1 MKGRFAEL
9 RGGQPMGEFLYPE
22 WQVPYQKALL
32 ETDKRTLEKKI
43 NIAEWKIFQRLQ
55 TISADADHHQ
65 ERAAIEDAL
74 NNLLALKNN
83 QLDYPD
89 WKAK

>member
-1 MKGRFAEL
+1 VR
-9 RGGQPMGEFLYPE
+9 EFPYPE
-22 WQVPYQKALL
+22 WEVPYQEALL
-32 ETDKRTLEKKI
+32 ETDKQMLKKKI

-55 TISADADHHQ
+55 TISADANHHQ

>member
-1 MKGRFAEL
+1 
-9 RGGQPMGEFLYPE
+9 MGEFLYPK
-22 WQVPYQKALL
+22 WQVPYQDALL
-32 ETDKRTLEKKI
+32 DADKRTLEKKI
-43 NIAEWKIFQRLQ
+43 HFAEWKIFRRLQ

-83 QLDYPD
+83 QLNYPD

>member
-1 MKGRFAEL
+1 
-9 RGGQPMGEFLYPE
+9 MGELPYSE
-22 WQVPYQKALL
+22 WQVPYQEALL
-32 ETDKRTLEKKI
+32 ESDKRTLEKKV

-55 TISADADHHQ
+55 ALSADADHHQ

-74 NNLLALKNN
+74 NNLLILKHN
-83 QLDYPD
+83 QLNYPD